1 MPEADTLPVIDNKLK
16 FIFREPEHKVLPIPM
31 AYERW
36 MELAAKQNKLRAA
49 ASQRQ
54 LTQYELEEMR
64 RDSYG

>member
-1 MPEADTLPVIDNKLK
+1 VKADTLPAIDAKLK

-31 AYERW
+31 TYERW
-36 MELAAKQNKLRAA
+36 MELAKRQNELRAA